1 MTEKELRKEYNRVWK
16 ELRPRQHLA
25 WLICYVEAWVP
36 VFVVLIQLIGGIN
49 DEKMTIII
57 ICIVIFV
64 ILELISTVIMV
75 AHMREWPKYLEA
87 NKERLQSSE
96 ESKKV

>member
-1 MTEKELRKEYNRVWK
+1 
-16 ELRPRQHLA
+16 
-25 WLICYVEAWVP
+25 
-36 VFVVLIQLIGGIN
+36 
-49 DEKMTIII
+49 MTIII